1 MTRTRTS
8 GGKLAQPVCWLI
20 ASVCLSVPASAHTIE
35 VTGTNNSLGENTY
48 LLENGTDTAT
58 YAGEGNILLDG
69 TTNRTAFCVAIF
81 VDISIGV
88 VYNTVLTDI
97 TSVANGA
104 RVGWLLDNVL
114 PAIITSSPTYGST
127 AQQGA
132 GLQMA
137 IWDIVNDSGDGFNAG
152 GVRSASDT
160 DAIALND
167 AKYYESLSAGK
178 SADAWVYMNFA
189 QSNGAPA
196 QTLMGFVSTT
206 DGGPTVPEPGTFG
219 FVTVAPV
226 LLAAGLRYRSTARA
240 PRPPR

>member
-8 GGKLAQPVCWLI
+8 SWKLARPVFWFAL
-20 ASVCLSVPASAHTIE
+20 SVCLQVSASAHSIE
-35 VTGTNNSLGENTY
+35 VTSLNTNLGENTY

-58 YAGEGNILLDG
+58 YAGEGNIVLDG

-81 VDISIGV
+81 VDINLTT

-97 TSVANGA
+97 SSVANGG
-104 RVGWLLDNVL
+104 RVGWLLDNLL
-114 PAIITSSPTYGST
+114 PAIITNSPTYGTT

-137 IWDIVNDSGDGFNAG
+137 IWDIVNDNGDGFNAG

-160 DAIALND
+160 DAVALSD
-167 AKYYESLSAGK
+167 AVYYEALSAGN
-178 SADAWVYMNFA
+178 SADAWVYTNYS

-196 QTLMGFVSTT
+196 QTLMGFVSLT
-206 DGGPTVPEPGTFG
+206 DGGPVAAPEPGTCG
-219 FVTVAPV
+219 FMAVASV
-226 LLAAGLRYRSTARA
+226 ILGICLRHRSPLGA
-240 PRPPR
+240 PR